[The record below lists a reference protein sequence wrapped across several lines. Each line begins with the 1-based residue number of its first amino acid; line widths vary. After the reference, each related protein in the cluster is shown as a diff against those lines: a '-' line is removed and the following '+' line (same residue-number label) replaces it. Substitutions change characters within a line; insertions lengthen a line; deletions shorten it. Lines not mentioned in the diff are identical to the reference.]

1 MQQHEVGQFE
11 GIPKIKG
18 GHEMK
23 EHKKDEVQ
31 EAKDKLVELIMSP
44 SMGKNR
50 ADVEA
55 TVGFVVDV
63 LMEKKGK

>member
-1 MQQHEVGQFE
+1 
-11 GIPKIKG
+11 
-18 GHEMK
+18 MK